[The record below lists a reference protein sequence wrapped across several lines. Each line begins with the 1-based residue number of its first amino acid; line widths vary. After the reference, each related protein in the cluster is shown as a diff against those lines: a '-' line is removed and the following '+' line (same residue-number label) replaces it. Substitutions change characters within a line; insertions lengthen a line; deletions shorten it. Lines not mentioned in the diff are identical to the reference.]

1 MFSRQGSELSPS
13 QFLTVATLTPV
24 LRANSFCESLCCVR
38 SWAIFLPIM
47 ESPPSQ
53 FRIRQRARKRV
64 VIIGLKL
71 LPLPIPGRNGC
82 LLMSKRNSSPSARGQ
97 ARRSTA
103 ADSRPSER
111 WMEEG
116 EERRAVVDR
125 EKLRAMRRAKNLTQE
140 SLSERGNISV
150 RYLRSLETRDC
161 NPSRVQDV
169 RHQPGAGHNHRG
181 SSASSGGGRSI
192 ITQTHI
198 SKRAEGRE
206 QRPSAL
212 LPSRG
217 AIFIVK
223 EH

>member
-64 VIIGLKL
+64 VIMRLKL

-103 ADSRPSER
+103 ADFRPSER

-116 EERRAVVDR
+116 GGEASSCRPRKAARHAQGKKPHPGEPVRAR
-125 EKLRAMRRAKNLTQE
+125 KHQRALPAE
-140 SLSERGNISV
+140 PGNAGLQSIPCPRCTASAG
-150 RYLRSLETRDC
+150 RWAQ
-161 NPSRVQDV
+161 PSRIFCFLRRRKIHHTPYPTPYQ
-169 RHQPGAGHNHRG
+169 Q
-181 SSASSGGGRSI
+181 
-192 ITQTHI
+192 
-198 SKRAEGRE
+198 EG
-206 QRPSAL
+206 
-212 LPSRG
+212 
-217 AIFIVK
+217 
-223 EH
+223 

>member
-1 MFSRQGSELSPS
+1 MVTLKMFDRLLMFSRQGSELSPS

-103 ADSRPSER
+103 ADFRPSER

-116 EERRAVVDR
+116 RRGERLSTAKSCAPCAGQKTSPRRA
-125 EKLRAMRRAKNLTQE
+125 
-140 SLSERGNISV
+140 
-150 RYLRSLETRDC
+150 C
-161 NPSRVQDV
+161 
-169 RHQPGAGHNHRG
+169 
-181 SSASSGGGRSI
+181 
-192 ITQTHI
+192 
-198 SKRAEGRE
+198 
-206 QRPSAL
+206 PSAETSACATCGAWKRGTAIHPVSKMYGISRALGTTIEDLL
-212 LPSRG
+212 LPPEEEDPS
-217 AIFIVK
+217 
-223 EH
+223 